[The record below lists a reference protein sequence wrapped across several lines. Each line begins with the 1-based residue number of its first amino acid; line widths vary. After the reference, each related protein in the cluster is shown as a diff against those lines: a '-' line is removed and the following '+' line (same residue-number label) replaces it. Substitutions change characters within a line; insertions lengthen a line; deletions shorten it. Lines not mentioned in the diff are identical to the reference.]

1 MELHEFKILQWQP
14 CTRNHSITIARARVG
29 ARATKVRPSIP
40 ASCEYRLVRAEAV
53 EGTIF
58 HVERNNADAF
68 AILHY
73 EVERKVFD
81 EKVGIVTQR
90 LAIEG
95 VQ

>member
-1 MELHEFKILQWQP
+1 
-14 CTRNHSITIARARVG
+14 
-29 ARATKVRPSIP
+29 
-40 ASCEYRLVRAEAV
+40 VRAEAV

-73 EVERKVFD
+73 KVERKVFD
-81 EKVGIVTQR
+81 EKVGIVPQR